1 MRKRCNH
8 TKLLN
13 IFFACSCVLS
23 SQRLFAQLPQVKIF
37 VDKTNIL
44 IGQQINYHLETSIAD
59 NTFRFTWFSIPDS
72 LGTFVVVSKN
82 KIDSSISNGNLIF
95 SQDITLTNFDSG
107 RQVIPS
113 LKSTLSPLDN
123 DSTFNFYTDSI
134 PINVSYSPLDSIE
147 PFHDIKTIIEVKK
160 GWTWWVWGIIILG
173 SILLIVLITFLVKY
187 LKKKKDTTSLFTSN
201 LTPFDEAMQNLSVLE
216 KENLLVN
223 NKTKEFH
230 TRLSDIFKRYL
241 SRLTNTNKLYLTT
254 DEILIELPEYNLSK
268 TDIANFA
275 NCLRMGNAVKFAQYI
290 PPMFENEKCFS
301 EVKNLINVIKDQP
314 KKTESDI

>member
-1 MRKRCNH
+1 
-8 TKLLN
+8 
-13 IFFACSCVLS
+13 VLIS
-23 SQRLFAQLPQVKIF
+23 LQSVAQLPQVKVS
-37 VDKTNIL
+37 VDKNNIL
-44 IGQQINYHLETSIAD
+44 IGQQINYHVETSMPD
-59 NTFRFTWFSIPDS
+59 NTFRLNWFSIPDS

-82 KIDSSISNGNLIF
+82 KIDSSTSNGNLIF

-113 LKSTLSPLDN
+113 LKSIVSPLDN

-147 PFHDIKTIIEVKK
+147 PFHDIKTIIEVQNA
-160 GWTWWVWGIIILG
+160 WPWWVWGIIILG
-173 SILLIVLITFLVKY
+173 ALLLIALIIFLVKRF
-187 LKKKKDTTSLFTSN
+187 KKKKDTTSLFTSN
-201 LTPFDEAMQNLSVLE
+201 LSPFHEAMESLSVLE

-223 NKTKEFH
+223 NKVKEFH

-268 TDIANFA
+268 NDIANFA

-290 PPMFENEKCFS
+290 PPTFENEKCFS
-301 EVKNLINVIKDQP
+301 EIKNIITIINNQP
-314 KKTESDI
+314 KKTESDL

>member
-1 MRKRCNH
+1 
-8 TKLLN
+8 
-13 IFFACSCVLS
+13 VLIS
-23 SQRLFAQLPQVKIF
+23 LHSVAQLPQVKVS
-37 VDKTNIL
+37 VDKNNIL
-44 IGQQINYHLETSIAD
+44 IGQQINYHVETSMPD
-59 NTFRFTWFSIPDS
+59 NTFRLNWFSIPDS

-82 KIDSSISNGNLIF
+82 KIDSSTSNGNLIF

-113 LKSTLSPLDN
+113 LKSIVSPLDN

-147 PFHDIKTIIEVKK
+147 PFHDIKTIIEVQNA
-160 GWTWWVWGIIILG
+160 WPWWVWGIIILG
-173 SILLIVLITFLVKY
+173 ALLLIALIIFLVKRF
-187 LKKKKDTTSLFTSN
+187 KKKKDTTSLFTSN
-201 LTPFDEAMQNLSVLE
+201 LSPFDEAMESLSVLE

-223 NKTKEFH
+223 NKVKEFH

-268 TDIANFA
+268 NDIANFA

-290 PPMFENEKCFS
+290 PPTFENEKCFS
-301 EVKNLINVIKDQP
+301 EIKNIITIINNQP
-314 KKTESDI
+314 KKTESDL

>member
-1 MRKRCNH
+1 
-8 TKLLN
+8 
-13 IFFACSCVLS
+13 VLIS
-23 SQRLFAQLPQVKIF
+23 LQSVAQLPQVKVS
-37 VDKTNIL
+37 VDKNNIL
-44 IGQQINYHLETSIAD
+44 IGQQINYHVETSMPD
-59 NTFRFTWFSIPDS
+59 NTFRLNWFSIPDS

-82 KIDSSISNGNLIF
+82 KIDSSTSNGNLIF

-113 LKSTLSPLDN
+113 LKSIVSPLDN

-147 PFHDIKTIIEVKK
+147 PFHDIKTIIEVQNA
-160 GWTWWVWGIIILG
+160 WPWWVWGIIILG
-173 SILLIVLITFLVKY
+173 ALLLIALIIFLVKRF
-187 LKKKKDTTSLFTSN
+187 KKKKDTTSLFTSN
-201 LTPFDEAMQNLSVLE
+201 LSPFDEAMESLSVLE

-223 NKTKEFH
+223 NKVKEFH

-254 DEILIELPEYNLSK
+254 DEILIELPDYNLSK
-268 TDIANFA
+268 NDIANFA

-290 PPMFENEKCFS
+290 PPTFENEKCFS
-301 EVKNLINVIKDQP
+301 EIKNIITIINNQP
-314 KKTESDI
+314 KKTESDL

>member
-1 MRKRCNH
+1 M
-8 TKLLN
+8 LISLQ
-13 IFFACSCVLS
+13 SV
-23 SQRLFAQLPQVKIF
+23 AQLPQVKVS
-37 VDKTNIL
+37 VDKNNIL
-44 IGQQINYHLETSIAD
+44 IGQQINYHVETSMPD
-59 NTFRFTWFSIPDS
+59 NTFRLNWFSIPDS

-82 KIDSSISNGNLIF
+82 KIDSSTSNGNLIF

-113 LKSTLSPLDN
+113 LKSIVSPLDN

-147 PFHDIKTIIEVKK
+147 PFHDIKTIIEVQNA
-160 GWTWWVWGIIILG
+160 WSWWVWGIIILG
-173 SILLIVLITFLVKY
+173 ALLLIALIIFLVKRF
-187 LKKKKDTTSLFTSN
+187 KKKKDTTSLFTSN
-201 LTPFDEAMQNLSVLE
+201 LSPFDEAMESLSVLE

-223 NKTKEFH
+223 NKVKEFH

-268 TDIANFA
+268 NDIANFA

-290 PPMFENEKCFS
+290 PPTFENEKCFS
-301 EVKNLINVIKDQP
+301 EIKNIITIINNQP
-314 KKTESDI
+314 KKTESDL

>member
-1 MRKRCNH
+1 
-8 TKLLN
+8 
-13 IFFACSCVLS
+13 V
-23 SQRLFAQLPQVKIF
+23 AQLPQVKVS
-37 VDKTNIL
+37 VDKNNIL
-44 IGQQINYHLETSIAD
+44 IGQQINYHVETSMPD
-59 NTFRFTWFSIPDS
+59 NTFRLNWFSIPDS

-82 KIDSSISNGNLIF
+82 KIDSSTSNGNLIF

-113 LKSTLSPLDN
+113 LKSIVSPLDN

-147 PFHDIKTIIEVKK
+147 PFHDIKTIIEVQNA
-160 GWTWWVWGIIILG
+160 WPWWVWGIIILG
-173 SILLIVLITFLVKY
+173 ALLLIALIIFLVKRF
-187 LKKKKDTTSLFTSN
+187 KKKKDTTSLFTSN
-201 LTPFDEAMQNLSVLE
+201 LSPFDEAMESLSVLE

-223 NKTKEFH
+223 NKVKEFH

-268 TDIANFA
+268 NDIANFA

-290 PPMFENEKCFS
+290 PPTFENEKCFS
-301 EVKNLINVIKDQP
+301 EIKNIITIINNQP
-314 KKTESDI
+314 KKTESDL